1 MKRLSLAW
9 PVLAGDTAADMF
21 VYVTLGWLA
30 VQTGDV
36 SASAVLAANLAP
48 ALVLMLVGGAV
59 ADRLGVVRVAT
70 WTTVTRAVVLAG
82 FALLVAAGMTDAV
95 TLVVIALLL
104 GIIDAVH
111 QPAVYG
117 LVAILAERGLQRSSQ
132 AMVVGITR
140 TVGVGA
146 SVAGG
151 VLIGRS
157 LELPLVAA
165 AGCLVI
171 AAVCAVRVHRLVG
184 SHGSSDDDADDE
196 PTSLWSMTLEGLAA
210 VRGDRAVVAVLLL
223 LTVSNFAATAP
234 LSLGIAFMAKE
245 YGWDGSEYGL
255 VYAGFGVGQVL
266 GGLTLVGLTRRGLV
280 QEGRLGL
287 GAGAGL
293 MLPASVCLVVLGMSS
308 TPAVAGPA
316 IAGMGLFLAS
326 AAAILMGFVR
336 ERTPSRLQGRI
347 NGLLALSIQAS
358 IPLGM
363 LLFGVLV
370 QTADVGIAIVAAGAT
385 QAAAAVAAAASVIF
399 SRSSNDRRESSL
411 GTRSR

>member
-1 MKRLSLAW
+1 MRRLSLAW
-9 PVLAGDTAADMF
+9 PVLAGDTAADML

-36 SASAVLAANLAP
+36 SASTVLAANLAP
-48 ALVLMLVGGAV
+48 ALLLMAVGGAV

-70 WTTVTRAVVLAG
+70 WTTAARATVLAG
-82 FALLVAAGMTDAV
+82 FAFLVAAGLTDAV
-95 TLVVIALLL
+95 TLVAIALVL
-104 GIIDAVH
+104 GIIDSVH

-117 LVAILAERGLQRSSQ
+117 LVAVLAERGKQRSSQ

-140 TVGVGA
+140 TIGVGG

-157 LELPLVAA
+157 VDLPLVAA
-165 AGCLVI
+165 SGCLVV
-171 AAVCAVRVHRLVG
+171 AAVCAARVYRLLG
-184 SHGSSDDDADDE
+184 SHGDSAEDE
-196 PTSLWSMTLEGLAA
+196 EPASLWSMTLEGLRA
-210 VRGDRAVVAVLLL
+210 VRGDSTVVAVLLL

-234 LSLGIAFMAKE
+234 LSLGVAFMAKE
-245 YGWDGSEYGL
+245 YGWAGSEYGL

-266 GGLTLVGLTRRGLV
+266 GSVVLVVLTRRGLV

-287 GAGAGL
+287 GTGACL
-293 MLPASVCLVVLGMSS
+293 MLPASVCLVVLGMATSPS
-308 TPAVAGPA
+308 VAGPA
-316 IAGMGLFLAS
+316 IAGMGMFLAS
-326 AAAILMGFVR
+326 AGAVLMGFVR

-347 NGLLALSIQAS
+347 NGLIGLSIQAS

-370 QTADVGIAIVAAGAT
+370 QTADVSVAIVTAGAT
-385 QAAAAVAAAASVIF
+385 QAVAAVVAVTAVMV
-399 SRSSNDRRESSL
+399 SRSSNDRQASSL
-411 GTRSR
+411 GTQSR